1 MILANLRE
9 RLTNDDYRFAADAL
23 GRREPARAAHFRAL
37 AADRAAA
44 LFDVDG
50 LPALLRDAPGYAA
63 PSAALF
69 AFVAVRH
76 ALVRAGL
83 DEVRLADYCA
93 ALLFEFG
100 MRDRAYRIQPHDDA
114 TYRHL
119 ADIVAG
125 LTGPDPRRRF
135 LLQAHLGN
143 FSLWLA
149 GIFPDFVTARRERR
163 GGPDF
168 DYYESLGAR
177 GFRMA
182 SDDALAHELDMADI
196 YAQAATDF
204 ATIRVALNRVSD
216 QAFFR
221 AVATP
226 DRVLRQVADD
236 ARHPG
241 GTTPLF

>member
-9 RLTNDDYRFAADAL
+9 RLTNDDYQLAADAL
-23 GRREPARAAHFRAL
+23 TRHEPARAAHFRAL
-37 AADRAAA
+37 AESRAAA
-44 LFDVDG
+44 LFDADG
-50 LPALLRDAPGYAA
+50 LPALLRDAPGHAA

-69 AFVAVRH
+69 VFVAVRH
-76 ALVRAGL
+76 ALVHAGV
-83 DEVRLADYCA
+83 DDPRLADYCA

-114 TYRHL
+114 TYRYL

-125 LTGPDPRRRF
+125 LGGPDPRRRF

-149 GIFPDFVTARRERR
+149 GIFPDLVTARRERR

-168 DYYESLGAR
+168 HYYETLGAR

-182 SDDALAHELDMADI
+182 SDDALARELDVADI
-196 YAQAATDF
+196 YARAAAEF

-221 AVATP
+221 TRATP

-236 ARHPG
+236 ARYPG